1 MSEEELRVY
10 YGCIEDVANEMEQSR
25 VAADV
30 WILHDPQLLPLARLL
45 RKDDGVVWVWVCHID
60 LTTPNESVIKELLP
74 STSNYDHLVFNQQA
88 YVPAHLGDSPPVNIA
103 P

>member
-1 MSEEELRVY
+1 
-10 YGCIEDVANEMEQSR
+10 MEQSR

-45 RKDDGVVWVWVCHID
+45 RKDDGAVWVWVWVWVCHID

-74 STSNYDHLVFNQQA
+74 ST
-88 YVPAHLGDSPPVNIA
+88 
-103 P
+103 